1 MPLIITP
8 GQLNQRAELYHQ
20 LGIMLTAGITL
31 PQALEQAQ
39 RNAPRALRPAI
50 QKLLDCLRDG
60 FTLTDA
66 LAHLGRWIPSFDA
79 ALLEAGERS
88 GRLDASFKLLA
99 LYYRERAQMARQMI
113 SDLLYPLFIFH
124 FAVFLF
130 PFLDWFK
137 TGNTVRF
144 VATVLGILA
153 PIYGLTFFIVY
164 ACQGRHG
171 ERWRSLIENLL
182 RPTPVLG
189 AARRFLALARLSAA
203 LEALIN
209 AGVPIIDAWE
219 LAATASGSPELQRTV
234 LGWKEALAQGST
246 PSELVS
252 SSRVFPELFA
262 SLYHTGEISGKLD
275 ETLLRLHTL
284 YQDEGSRKLRA
295 VATWSPKLLYF
306 GIMLIVGYKII
317 SFYEGMYGPNSDLG
331 KILNGN

>member
-39 RNAPRALRPAI
+39 RNAPRALRPTI
-50 QKLLDCLRDG
+50 RKLLEALREG

-66 LAHLGRWIPSFDA
+66 LGQLGRWIPSFDA

-88 GRLDASFKLLA
+88 GRMDASFKLLA

-124 FAVFLF
+124 FAAFLF
-130 PFLDWFK
+130 PFIEWFK
-137 TGNTVRF
+137 TSDTLRF
-144 VATVLGILA
+144 VVTVLGILV
-153 PIYGLTFFIVY
+153 PIYGVAFFIVY

-171 ERWRSLIENLL
+171 ERWRSLIESFL
-182 RPTPVLG
+182 RPVPVLG

-203 LEALIN
+203 LEALLN
-209 AGVPIIDAWE
+209 AGVPIIDGWE
-219 LAATASGSPELQRTV
+219 LAATASGSPALRRTV
-234 LGWKEALAQGST
+234 LGWRGSLEQGST

-252 SSRVFPELFA
+252 RASAFPELFA

-295 VATWSPKLLYF
+295 VATWSPKLLYL
-306 GIMLIVGYKII
+306 GVMLIVAWKII
-317 SFYEGMYGPNSDLG
+317 SFYSGIYGPGSDLDKALKG
-331 KILNGN
+331 F

>member
-31 PQALEQAQ
+31 PQALEQAE
-39 RNAPRALRPAI
+39 RNAPRALRPTI
-50 QKLLDCLRDG
+50 HKLLEFLREG
-60 FTLTDA
+60 LTLTDA
-66 LAHLGRWIPSFDA
+66 LVELGRWIPSFDA

-124 FAVFLF
+124 FAVFIF
-130 PFLDWFK
+130 PFIDWFK
-137 TGNTVRF
+137 TNNTVLF
-144 VATVLGILA
+144 LATEVGILA
-153 PIYGLTFFIVY
+153 PLYALAFFILY

-171 ERWRSLIENLL
+171 ERWRALIENLL
-182 RPTPVLG
+182 HPVPVLG
-189 AARRFLALARLSAA
+189 TARRFLALARLAAA
-203 LEALIN
+203 LEALLT

-219 LAATASGSPELQRTV
+219 LAATASGSPELRRVV
-234 LGWKEALAQGST
+234 LNWKEPLAQGST
-246 PSELVS
+246 PAELVS
-252 SSRVFPELFA
+252 RTRAFPELFA
-262 SLYHTGEISGKLD
+262 SLYHTGEIAGKLD

-306 GIMLIVGYKII
+306 GVMLIVAYKII
-317 SFYEGMYGPNSDLG
+317 SFYAGMYGPGSDLDKAIKG
-331 KILNGN
+331 F